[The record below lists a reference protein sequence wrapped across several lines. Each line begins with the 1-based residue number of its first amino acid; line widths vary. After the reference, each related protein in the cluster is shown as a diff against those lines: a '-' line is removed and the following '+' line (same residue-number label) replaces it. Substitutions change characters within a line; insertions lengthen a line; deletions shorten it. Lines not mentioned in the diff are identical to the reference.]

1 MTVLV
6 LNFTQNYKIEI
17 KVRRV
22 DESAVEKTEN
32 LTQQVYTPEPRPK
45 YWFYMAR
52 GYMWIF
58 FSVDNV
64 LRRLGLEKIEI
75 NVNMHEM
82 VHMDWDLLWTYDY
95 QNEIP
100 INFKKLKY
108 NQKINHI
115 PGNFVLCMKENLAMN
130 TDSKYIPKAF
140 NNSEDI
146 LKYAEKHPEA
156 RFVQKYWSN
165 RGVKLKKAAEIN
177 FSLFAAGN
185 KYFAQLYIENPLLID
200 GYKFDFGVY
209 VLVTSIDPLRIYYY
223 AKNTLVRMCEKKYNP
238 NNYEDIDSY
247 VISDACLFP
256 WDVDALSV
264 YYNNSYNYK
273 ESMNAYFRKQG
284 IETDRI
290 WSQVEDCIRSIVLSK
305 EHSYIYWVHWL
316 FYLECFDEGFSF
328 QTKKHPFKHSFF
340 ELYRFDFILDRD
352 LNLNLIEVNQSPNV
366 NPSAKLHR
374 DQRMF
379 ESLLYDS
386 FNLLGFGHYLKKKSF
401 ELGWVI
407 NELKKNCWNII
418 VGPVTMSKNK
428 WFVTQRT
435 WT

>member
-1 MTVLV
+1 MGKNSRRKARCPKQKAGHSRLLIVVSVFLLV
-6 LNFTQNYKIEI
+6 TLLLNFTQKYRIDI

-22 DESAVEKTEN
+22 DKIEIEEKSN
-32 LTQQVYTPEPRPK
+32 LSQQVVYKPDARPK

-75 NVNMHEM
+75 KVNMHEM

-100 INFKKLKY
+100 IDFKKLKY

-115 PGNFVLCMKENLAMN
+115 PGNFVLCMKEILAMT
-130 TDSKYIPKAF
+130 TDSKYVPKAF
-140 NNSEDI
+140 NNSADI

-177 FSLFAAGN
+177 FSLFGAGN
-185 KYFAQLYIENPLLID
+185 KYFAQLYVENPLLI
-200 GYKFDFGVY
+200 GGFKFDFGVY

-223 AKNTLVRMCEKKYNP
+223 AKNTLIRLCEKKYDP

-247 VISDACLFP
+247 VISDACQFP
-256 WDVDALSV
+256 WDVEALNV

-273 ESMNAYFRKQG
+273 ESMNAYFIKQG
-284 IETDRI
+284 IDTRRI
-290 WSQVEDCIRSIVLSK
+290 WSQVEDCIRSIILSK
-305 EHSYIYWVHWL
+305 EYSYIYWV
-316 FYLECFDEGFSF
+316 DS
-328 QTKKHPFKHSFF
+328 Q
-340 ELYRFDFILDRD
+340 
-352 LNLNLIEVNQSPNV
+352 LNV
-366 NPSAKLHR
+366 
-374 DQRMF
+374 
-379 ESLLYDS
+379 
-386 FNLLGFGHYLKKKSF
+386 
-401 ELGWVI
+401 
-407 NELKKNCWNII
+407 
-418 VGPVTMSKNK
+418 
-428 WFVTQRT
+428 
-435 WT
+435 